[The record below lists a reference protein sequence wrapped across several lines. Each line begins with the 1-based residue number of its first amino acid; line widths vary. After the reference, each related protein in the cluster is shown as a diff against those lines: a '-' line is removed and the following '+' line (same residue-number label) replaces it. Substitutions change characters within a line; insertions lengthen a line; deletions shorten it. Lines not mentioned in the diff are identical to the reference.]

1 VNLAL
6 RGGRGTFLLEKWYA
20 DVLLDDGSVLIVYLA
35 WMRVLGVP
43 VARASAELHAV
54 GRPPVIGH
62 ATARDVKGSDGAL
75 AFGPARI
82 EGRTL
87 AWETDGLSGTLRYEP
102 RHPSVTLREPFL
114 ESGARR
120 LLWTV
125 EVPDADVSGELRWPG
140 GGLAILGRGYRD
152 RVFFDIPPWRF
163 PIRELRWGRAVA
175 GPHACIWNTAVTAD
189 GTITARWQDGRIVA
203 AEDALPELTDTRV
216 IVSTAVADIE
226 GLRLGWLRPLLRR
239 LTRDPREMKSASAVR
254 LEGEPGRAVHEVVRW
269 G

>member
-6 RGGRGTFLLEKWYA
+6 RGGRGPFLLEKWYA

-35 WMRVLGVP
+35 WMRIFGVRL
-43 VARASAELHAV
+43 ARVRAELHRA
-54 GRPPVIGH
+54 GQPPVVGH
-62 ATARDVKGSDGAL
+62 ATARDVKGSEDAL

-87 AWETDGLSGTLRYEP
+87 AWETEGLSGTLRYDP
-102 RHPSVTLREPFL
+102 RHPAVTLREPFL
-114 ESGARR
+114 ESGSRR

-125 EVPDADVSGELRWPG
+125 EIPDADVFGELRWPG
-140 GGLAILGRGYRD
+140 GAAEIRGRGYRD

-175 GPHACIWNTAVTAD
+175 GPHACIWNAAVTD
-189 GTITARWQDGRIVA
+189 VGTIAARWQDGRIVA
-203 AEDALPELTDTRV
+203 AEGALPELTDTRV
-216 IVSTAVADIE
+216 IVRTAVADIE

-239 LTRDPREMKSASAVR
+239 LTRDPRETKSASAAR
-254 LEGEPGRAVHEVVRW
+254 LDGEPGRAVHEVVLW